1 MKTRIKMLIQQAFK
15 RAGYDLRRIRA
26 ASPEIWIDV
35 GAHLGETTL
44 GAATRNPGLLVFA
57 FEPNWDLARQI
68 MGKAANFVVLPM
80 AVSGTDGVA
89 TFFVNAEDGSSSLL
103 RINDDLVE
111 KWKGRMDVRVK
122 EEVQV
127 PTIRLDTFLRRMNL
141 SSIDYLKVDAEGTD
155 LKVIQSAGQRL
166 RDIRKIK
173 AEVELGENPS
183 FYGQSTREEMIAFMS
198 GRGFKLTATEDQN
211 DGRQQNLTFTSP
223 LA

>member
-1 MKTRIKMLIQQAFK
+1 MKTHIKMLIQYAFK
-15 RAGYDLRRIRA
+15 RAGYNLRRVHA
-26 ASPEIWIDV
+26 ASPEVWIDV

-111 KWKGRMDVRVK
+111 KWKGRMDLRVK
-122 EEVQV
+122 EKVLV

-141 SSIDYLKVDAEGTD
+141 RRVDYLKVDAEGTD
-155 LKVIQSAGQRL
+155 LTGDSVCWR
-166 RDIRKIK
+166 
-173 AEVELGENPS
+173 
-183 FYGQSTREEMIAFMS
+183 
-198 GRGFKLTATEDQN
+198 AT
-211 DGRQQNLTFTSP
+211 
-223 LA
+223 